1 MLTAELMQRQQGAVE
16 GVEGD
21 QAPDPF
27 VFSPQMVRDL
37 DLMEFARRV
46 IGVAQRWQP
55 GLLRASSAKR
65 RRPERTRLSP
75 RLQPRV
81 VVAYEPPAPLK
92 LKLQSAK

>member
-55 GLLRASSAKR
+55 GQAAL
-65 RRPERTRLSP
+65 PSP
-75 RLQPRV
+75 RGGR
-81 VVAYEPPAPLK
+81 PPT
-92 LKLQSAK
+92 